1 MKISD
6 RYPVKVVN
14 MKILESAEDYL
25 EMILVIKRK
34 KGSVRSIDI
43 AREMNFSKPSVSIAM
58 KKLKEDGLIT
68 IGEGHDIDL
77 TPEGREIAERIYERH
92 VVLSQILVHLGVEE
106 TTAVKEACRIE
117 HVISQDSF
125 EKLKTAAK
133 NGKFIS

>member
-1 MKISD
+1 
-6 RYPVKVVN
+6 

-43 AREMNFSKPSVSIAM
+43 AHEMNFSKPSVSIAM
-58 KKLKEDGLIT
+58 KKLREENLIT
-68 IGEGHDIDL
+68 INPSHEIDL
-77 TPEGREIAERIYERH
+77 TPRGKEIAERIYERH
-92 VVLSQILVHLGVEE
+92 IVLSKILMKLGVEE

-125 EKLKTAAK
+125 EKLKTAVSQR
-133 NGKFIS
+133 NYID

>member
-1 MKISD
+1 
-6 RYPVKVVN
+6 

-43 AREMNFSKPSVSIAM
+43 AHEMNFSKPSVSIAM
-58 KKLKEDGLIT
+58 KKLREENLIT
-68 IGEGHDIDL
+68 INQSHEIDL
-77 TPEGREIAERIYERH
+77 TPRGKEIAERIYERH
-92 VVLSQILVHLGVEE
+92 IVLSKILMKLGVEE

-125 EKLKTAAK
+125 EKLKTAVSQR
-133 NGKFIS
+133 NYID

>member
-1 MKISD
+1 MKI
-6 RYPVKVVN
+6 Y
-14 MKILESAEDYL
+14 ESAEDYL

-34 KGSVRSIDI
+34 KGAVHAIDI

-58 KKLKEDGLIT
+58 KKLLEDGLIT
-68 IGEGHDIDL
+68 INPGREIDL

-92 VVLSQILVHLGVEE
+92 VVISEILMKIGVEE

-125 EKLKTAAK
+125 EKLKAAVK
-133 NGKFIS
+133 EGKLIE